1 LATSNAQAGLG
12 NPATDRSF
20 FGHPRGLATLYFSEM
35 WERFSYYGMRAFLI
49 LYMGTAVSAGGLG
62 LDTATAAVIYGVYT
76 SSVYL
81 ANIPGGWL
89 ADRVF
94 GQRKAVLYGGILIAA
109 GHFSL
114 AIPAAITF
122 YVGLLLVVLG
132 TGLLKPN
139 ISVIVGQLY
148 GQQDV
153 RRDAAFSLFYQGINL
168 GAFLGP
174 IITGFL
180 VQSESFRSTV
190 TGWGMDPNSAWHWGF
205 GAAGVGMSLGLIQYV
220 LGWKYL
226 GTAGLRP
233 PTAST
238 PEEFAKAKRQ
248 ATIYIG
254 IGAVVLALLGTM
266 IAMGTIEVT
275 RARVTTVFTIL
286 LLTVTAGIFGSLFAS
301 KEWTAV
307 ERGRLYMIGVY
318 FIAAVLFWGVFEQ
331 AGSTLNLFALERTN
345 NVAFGAAFPSTWWQ
359 SVNAVLIFV
368 LAPVFAFMWVK
379 LDKGQASTPT
389 KFAIGLVLV
398 GLGFLYLVPGA
409 RITLDGTKVGP
420 SWLFMVYLIHT
431 LAELFLSP
439 VGLSAM
445 TKLAPPKI
453 MSLVMGIWFL
463 GASIGNFLAGQ
474 AASFYEHLPM
484 PTLLMAVAALPMAV
498 GVVMFLFR
506 KRLTGLQGGIS

>member
-1 LATSNAQAGLG
+1 
-12 NPATDRSF
+12 
-20 FGHPRGLATLYFSEM
+20 
-35 WERFSYYGMRAFLI
+35 MRAFLI
-49 LYMGTAVSAGGLG
+49 LYMGTAVSMGGLG

-109 GHFSL
+109 GHYAL
-114 AIPAAITF
+114 AIPASVTF

-148 GQQDV
+148 SQEDV

-180 VQSESFRSTV
+180 VQSAWFRTTI

-205 GAAGVGMSLGLIQYV
+205 GAAGVGMTLGLIQYV

-233 PTAST
+233 PTASS
-238 PEEFAKAKRQ
+238 PEEFARAKRQ
-248 ATIYIG
+248 ATTYIG
-254 IGAVVLALLGTM
+254 IGALVFILLGTA
-266 IAMGTIEVT
+266 IGMGAVEVT
-275 RARVTTVFTIL
+275 RERVTTVFSIL
-286 LLTVTAGIFGSLFAS
+286 LITVTVGIFGSLFAR
-301 KEWTAV
+301 KDWTPV
-307 ERGRLYMIGVY
+307 ERRRLYMIGVY
-318 FIAAVLFWGVFEQ
+318 FVAASLFWGVFEQ

-345 NVAFGAAFPSTWWQ
+345 NVAFGRAFPSTWWQ
-359 SVNAVLIFV
+359 SVNAVLIIIF
-368 LAPVFAFMWVK
+368 APVFALVWVK
-379 LDKGQASTPT
+379 LGKGQASTPT
-389 KFAIGLVLV
+389 KFAIGLVGV

-409 RITLDGTKVGP
+409 QMTLDGTRVGV

-445 TKLAPPKI
+445 TKLAPRPI
-453 MSLVMGIWFL
+453 VSLVMGIWFL
-463 GASIGNFLAGQ
+463 GAAVGNFLAGQ
-474 AASFYEHLPM
+474 AASFYEELPM
-484 PTLLMAVAALPMAV
+484 PTLLTAVAVLPMAL
-498 GVVMFLFR
+498 GVAMFVFR
-506 KRLTGLQGGIS
+506 KKLTNLQGGIS